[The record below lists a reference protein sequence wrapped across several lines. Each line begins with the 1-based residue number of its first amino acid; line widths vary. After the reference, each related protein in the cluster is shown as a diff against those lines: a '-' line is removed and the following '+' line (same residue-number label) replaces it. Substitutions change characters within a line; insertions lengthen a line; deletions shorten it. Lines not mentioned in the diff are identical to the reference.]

1 MNKSYNMKPNIYK
14 KRKEFVNDF
23 SVSGNTLLHHIARYA
38 VQHNKQQQFFKML
51 EDQMRGGTNT
61 FLTNQQIQTFTRL
74 LYHNL

>member
-51 EDQMRGGTNT
+51 EDQMRGGVPNFFTA
-61 FLTNQQIQTFTRL
+61 QQEKNFGLLLFHRL
-74 LYHNL
+74 